1 MATISVFYDGKKL
14 LLPDK
19 GNTTAS
25 WSEQIN
31 WHPVQGVPFVK
42 KVKAKP
48 TSPISTAE
56 FWSDVP
62 KKDGVNFRRKISS
75 EVEGAWVC
83 YTTCDVGTNGNEILV
98 TEDPRIQVP
107 SR

>member
-31 WHPVQGVPFVK
+31 WHPGQGVRSVK

-48 TSPISTAE
+48 TSPISTAD
-56 FWSDVP
+56 FWLDAP
-62 KKDGVNFRRKISS
+62 KKNSVNFRRKIRS
-75 EVEGAWVC
+75 EVEGAWV
-83 YTTCDVGTNGNEILV
+83 YYITCDVGTNGNEILV